1 MYYLFITSSGGKHPL
16 HPLHPLQ
23 IDSERGR
30 YRRER
35 ERGFISRPAVGI

>member
-1 MYYLFITSSGGKHPL
+1 MYYLFITSSGGK